1 MVATVTGGTFAP
13 MSDAKQSP
21 DLAALLE
28 RSEEFDAAIQA
39 CFPEGG
45 LVLAQATESNE
56 LAAVACQ
63 LSIEHANTVRMA
75 FGTFAPNSGTAV
87 LRLQYEALL
96 RAAWLLFAA
105 NPAQL
110 EKLSRGLDLQSEQ
123 AAKNLPGYLDML
135 DAVVKKAPLGLSA
148 PLVEF
153 NQYSRHALNSFV
165 HGGIHPLHRARHG
178 FPAEMAA
185 TLVRFSNGLAHF
197 AYRMLASLS
206 GSQRRMDHVTHLYAN
221 FKDCVPMAVDIG
233 NQGAGAVD
241 SNSSS

>member
-1 MVATVTGGTFAP
+1 MRGGTFAP
-13 MSDAKQSP
+13 MSDAKQSQ
-21 DLAALLE
+21 DLAALLK

-45 LVLAQATESNE
+45 LVLAQSTERTE
-56 LAAVACQ
+56 LVAIACQ
-63 LSIEHANTVRMA
+63 LSIEHALTLRLA
-75 FGTFAPNSGTAV
+75 FAALAPNSGTAV

-96 RAAWLLFAA
+96 RAAWLLFSAS
-105 NPAQL
+105 PTQV
-110 EKLSRGLDLQSEQ
+110 EKLSRVLDLQSEQ

-135 DAVVKKAPLGLSA
+135 EAVVKKAPLGLSA

-153 NQYSRHALNSFV
+153 NQYSRHALNSFI
-165 HGGIHPLHRARHG
+165 HGGIHPLHRARNG

-206 GSQRRMDHVTHLYAN
+206 GSQRRMDRVTHTYAS
-221 FKDCVPMAVDIG
+221 FKDCVPMAANTG
-233 NQGAGAVD
+233 NQGAGAT
-241 SNSSS
+241 